1 MGFPERFSVLPQY
14 PFARLRNLLAGRKA
28 GGEVIDLSVG
38 APAHGAP
45 SWLADTVSRHG
56 DEFGRYP
63 PTFGTED
70 LLSAVSGWIDRRY
83 SVSVDPGT
91 RVMVLS
97 GTREG
102 LFNVCLWLV
111 PEAKGGRLPCVLV
124 PNPFYQVYAAGAV
137 AAGAEPVYVPAVRE
151 NGYLPDFASLPDDIL
166 DRTSLAFTCSPSN
179 PQGAVASTDY
189 ISQLLALAER
199 HDFRIVADE
208 CYSEIYRRSPP
219 PGMLE
224 VADIAGAD
232 PERIVVMQSLSKRSN
247 LPGIR
252 SGFLVAGPRTMER
265 IKVLREY
272 SAASVPGPLQAASAQ
287 AWRDETHVEA
297 SRDRYGRKFALADRV
312 LEGLEGYRSPEG
324 GIFLWLNAVDGEAAA
339 LKIWTESG
347 VRVLPGAYLG
357 REIDGRNPGAEYIR
371 VAMVADEERLEQGLG
386 SIGAAL
392 GSIWR

>member
-14 PFARLRNLLAGRKA
+14 PFARLRKLVGSRRA

-38 APAHGAP
+38 APSHAFP
-45 SWLADTVSRHG
+45 SWLSDTVAGHG
-56 DEFGRYP
+56 GEFGRYP

-83 SVSVDPGT
+83 AVCVDPGT
-91 RVMVLS
+91 RILALS

-151 NGYLPDFASLPDDIL
+151 NGYLPDYASLPDDIL
-166 DRTSLAFTCSPSN
+166 DRTSLAFICSPSN
-179 PQGAVASTDY
+179 PQGAVASAEY
-189 ISQLLALAER
+189 ISGLLALAELY
-199 HDFRIVADE
+199 DFRVVADE
-208 CYSEIYRRSPP
+208 CYSEIYRGAPP
-219 PGMLE
+219 PGVLQ
-224 VADIAGAD
+224 VTDAAGAD
-232 PERIVVMQSLSKRSN
+232 PERVVVMQSLSKRSN

-252 SGFLVAGPRTMER
+252 SGFLVAGAQTMER

-272 SAASVPGPLQAASAQ
+272 SAASLPGPLQAASAR
-287 AWRDETHVEA
+287 AWREEEHVED
-297 SRDRYGRKFALADRV
+297 SRRRYCEKFAIADRV
-312 LEGLEGYRSPEG
+312 LDGLEGYRSPEG
-324 GIFLWLNAVDGEAAA
+324 GIFLWLNAGDGEAAA

-357 REIDGRNPGAEYIR
+357 REVDGRNPGAEYIR
-371 VAMVADEERLEQGLG
+371 VALVADEKRLEQGLG
-386 SIGAAL
+386 RIAAAL